1 MREGNARLKRLLLHV
16 VNIATCMVLE
26 EVIADI
32 YALCHVTT
40 SPDDR

>member
-1 MREGNARLKRLLLHV
+1 MREGNARLKCLLLHV